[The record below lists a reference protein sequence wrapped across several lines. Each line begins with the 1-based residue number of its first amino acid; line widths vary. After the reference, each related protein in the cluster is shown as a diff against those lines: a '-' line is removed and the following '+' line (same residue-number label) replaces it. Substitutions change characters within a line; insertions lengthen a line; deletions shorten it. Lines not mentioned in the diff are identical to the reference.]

1 MEQFF
6 QYKKPKLQS
15 ETGEEFYLNPKDMI
29 NNDKIYES
37 TNQLD
42 VMYYLPL
49 NELFIVLFEENI
61 AIVDIKRTISKNFT
75 IIKMINI
82 NELYQRHFKFIPEE
96 KKGTKNVLKTE
107 FNAFCYKFKE
117 NDLNKIK
124 NFCFIENKNN
134 LKQGHF

>member
-82 NELYQRHFKFIPEE
+82 KTVKSSSIERITITAENTLKIQNTRTVILSKNTFLQNLLKFRR
-96 KKGTKNVLKTE
+96 KKS
-107 FNAFCYKFKE
+107 A
-117 NDLNKIK
+117 
-124 NFCFIENKNN
+124 
-134 LKQGHF
+134 

>member
-75 IIKMINI
+75 IIIM
-82 NELYQRHFKFIPEE
+82 
-96 KKGTKNVLKTE
+96 T
-107 FNAFCYKFKE
+107 
-117 NDLNKIK
+117 
-124 NFCFIENKNN
+124 
-134 LKQGHF
+134 

>member
-61 AIVDIKRTISKNFT
+61 AIGDIKRTISKNFT

-82 NELYQRHFKFIPEE
+82 KLTY
-96 KKGTKNVLKTE
+96 
-107 FNAFCYKFKE
+107 
-117 NDLNKIK
+117 LNK
-124 NFCFIENKNN
+124 
-134 LKQGHF
+134 

>member
-42 VMYYLPL
+42 VMYYLP
-49 NELFIVLFEENI
+49 
-61 AIVDIKRTISKNFT
+61 
-75 IIKMINI
+75 
-82 NELYQRHFKFIPEE
+82 
-96 KKGTKNVLKTE
+96 
-107 FNAFCYKFKE
+107 
-117 NDLNKIK
+117 
-124 NFCFIENKNN
+124 
-134 LKQGHF
+134 